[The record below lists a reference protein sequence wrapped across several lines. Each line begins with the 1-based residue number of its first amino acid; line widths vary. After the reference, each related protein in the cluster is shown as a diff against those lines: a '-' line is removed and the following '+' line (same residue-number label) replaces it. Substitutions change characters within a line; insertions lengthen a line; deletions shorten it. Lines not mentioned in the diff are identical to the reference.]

1 MPVVNELELKPS
13 EFKELFQLHVG
24 ARAER
29 RHALSHDHCVLV
41 WSKAK
46 NVTILQKVK
55 EDSYGPDFLLANL
68 GHKSHAH

>member
-1 MPVVNELELKPS
+1 MPMVNELEPKPS

-24 ARAER
+24 VRAER
-29 RHALSHDHCVLV
+29 LHASFHHHCVLV

-55 EDSYGPDFLLANL
+55 EDSNGPDFLLANS